1 MLVLKYSLK
10 KKCII
15 KYMVKELKEERN
27 KQKSKEIKEYAV
39 GVQLPRWSVASKGVG
54 PYWKAQ
60 CYGYGEFSRE
70 V

>member
-1 MLVLKYSLK
+1 
-10 KKCII
+10 
-15 KYMVKELKEERN
+15 MVKELKEERN

-39 GVQLPRWSVASKGVG
+39 GVQLPRWSVANKGVG

-60 CYGYGEFSRE
+60 RYGYGEFSRE